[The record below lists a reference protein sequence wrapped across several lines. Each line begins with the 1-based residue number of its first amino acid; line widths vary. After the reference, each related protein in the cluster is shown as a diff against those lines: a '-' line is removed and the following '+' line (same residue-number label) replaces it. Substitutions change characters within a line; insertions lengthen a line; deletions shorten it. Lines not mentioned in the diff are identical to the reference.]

1 MTKHDWFV
9 GHFVV
14 VVSELGI
21 GEWEG
26 PAGLRSVLVRFV
38 WHDIFCEGPF
48 REVWEEVKE
57 RKEMLKLLEREM
69 D

>member
-1 MTKHDWFV
+1 
-9 GHFVV
+9 
-14 VVSELGI
+14 
-21 GEWEG
+21 
-26 PAGLRSVLVRFV
+26 V

-57 RKEMLKLLEREM
+57 RKEVLKLLEREM